1 MTTTTPRTTV
11 QSLRGGF
18 VISASDAC
26 AWATTLRGPEPDA
39 PPLLPDEYH
48 SLTILVTISAAIRRV
63 GGVGCGFHGTF
74 AGDKY
79 VACSHR
85 QRKVF
90 DVALYEE
97 NLVSGVVP
105 PSYEFE
111 PNEATARVEKL
122 LDDSGACCYC
132 NFTVWVL
139 TSLQVLST
147 ASSGRG
153 VARSHR
159 ISETC

>member
-1 MTTTTPRTTV
+1 ITTTTPRPRTTV
-11 QSLRGGF
+11 KSLRCGF
-18 VISASDAC
+18 VLSAAAAC
-26 AWATTLRGPEPDA
+26 TWATTLRGPDA

-48 SLTILVTISAAIRRV
+48 SLTILVTISAAVRRV

-79 VACSHR
+79 VACSHY
-85 QRKVF
+85 RKRVF

-111 PNEATARVEKL
+111 PNEVTASVERL
-122 LDDSGACCYC
+122 LDDSGVEHSEFRTGC
-132 NFTVWVL
+132 
-139 TSLQVLST
+139 
-147 ASSGRG
+147 
-153 VARSHR
+153 RS
-159 ISETC
+159 